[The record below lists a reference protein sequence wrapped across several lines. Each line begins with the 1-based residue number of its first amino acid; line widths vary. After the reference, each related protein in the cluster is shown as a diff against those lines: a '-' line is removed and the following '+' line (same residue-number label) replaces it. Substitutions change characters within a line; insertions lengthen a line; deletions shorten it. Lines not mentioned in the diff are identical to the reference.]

1 VSLDGAVERVL
12 HRLSTAQVEALA
24 AVAEGRVSPGGALG
38 AAVVGAQPGAQAAV
52 AELGERWA
60 ATPSVTGAGVALA
73 LRVGLRARTEADA
86 HRSRPVWTGPG
97 AVGEQRLTAGVL
109 HELVA
114 SARERILLVSFA
126 AHTLPGLAAD
136 LEQAAGRGCTVDVVF
151 ETQDDSAGAYQ
162 SHEAQPFHQV
172 AGIRRWRWPAEQRPA
187 DGAVL
192 HAKALV
198 VDGRRAL
205 VGSANLT
212 QRALTA
218 NLEVGVL
225 VRDPV
230 VAQAIEA
237 HVRGLMA
244 NGVLTR
250 A

>member
-1 VSLDGAVERVL
+1 M
-12 HRLSTAQVEALA
+12 
-24 AVAEGRVSPGGALG
+24 
-38 AAVVGAQPGAQAAV
+38 VGAQPGAQAAV
-52 AELGERWA
+52 AELAERWA
-60 ATPSVTGAGVALA
+60 ATSSVTEAGVALA
-73 LRVGLRARTEADA
+73 LLVGLRARTEADA
-86 HRSRPVWTGPG
+86 RRSRPVWTGPG

-162 SHEAQPFHQV
+162 SHEARPFHQV
-172 AGIRRWRWPAEQRPA
+172 AGIRRWRWPIEQRPA
-187 DGAVL
+187 GGAVL
-192 HAKALV
+192 HAKTL

-225 VRDPV
+225 VGNSA
-230 VAQAIEA
+230 VAGAIEI
-237 HVRGLMA
+237 HVHGLMDS
-244 NGVLTR
+244 GVLTR
-250 A
+250 S

>member
-1 VSLDGAVERVL
+1 
-12 HRLSTAQVEALA
+12 
-24 AVAEGRVSPGGALG
+24 
-38 AAVVGAQPGAQAAV
+38 
-52 AELGERWA
+52 
-60 ATPSVTGAGVALA
+60 
-73 LRVGLRARTEADA
+73 
-86 HRSRPVWTGPG
+86 
-97 AVGEQRLTAGVL
+97 VL

-114 SARERILLVSFA
+114 SAQRRILLVSFA
-126 AHTLPGLAAD
+126 AHTLPSLATD
-136 LEQAAGRGCTVDVVF
+136 LEQAAARGATVDVVF

-162 SHEAQPFHQV
+162 SHQAQPFHQV

-187 DGAVL
+187 GGAVL

-198 VDGRRAL
+198 VDGHSAL

-225 VRDPV
+225 VRDPA
-230 VAQAIEA
+230 VAGAIEA
-237 HVRGLMA
+237 HVHELMA